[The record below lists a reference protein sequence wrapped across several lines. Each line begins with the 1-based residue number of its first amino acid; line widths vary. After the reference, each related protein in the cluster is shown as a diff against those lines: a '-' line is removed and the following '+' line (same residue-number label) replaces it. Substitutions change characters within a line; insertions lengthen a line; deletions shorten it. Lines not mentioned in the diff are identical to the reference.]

1 MKSPRPSR
9 FLGVWR
15 VFLQDLVQLLEGF
28 TGIVLVFILPP
39 LLLGLVGQLSV
50 VAPPFKVLVAGS
62 PSDDDR
68 EVYEELVALLG
79 DISSVEAGTAANEA
93 VDPLAD
99 LHTLGLDLIINLEG
113 DAPEE
118 WIMYT
123 AAESR
128 SRLASIRQFAAGL
141 ERALH
146 VIEPWATEQARARRA
161 VRQGSAP
168 AGGAPAEPEGLAAE
182 TERWATELG
191 ALGSFT
197 PRQMMAY
204 YPRALDR
211 TIDLASGTL
220 VLIICFLPFVLAAPS
235 FIREKEA
242 HTLEV
247 MLAAPGIDGRTILAG
262 KCLFVLVV
270 TFVELLLLVVV
281 AESVYSIQVKS
292 GFPAILLLFLPAILA
307 TAFLG
312 LTVSALA
319 RAQAQI
325 GQASA
330 LFFLAI
336 TLLTGFFVPL
346 EEASLLI
353 RGLSQLF
360 PLTIVLPVFKAWTV
374 GAQPSGY
381 ALALGT
387 AWVQCLVYSVLALAA
402 VRLAIRRV

>member
-1 MKSPRPSR
+1 MKNSRQSR
-9 FLGVWR
+9 FLGAWR
-15 VFLQDLVQLLEGF
+15 VFLQDLVQLLEGLP
-28 TGIVLVFILPP
+28 GIVLVFILPP
-39 LLLGLVGQLSV
+39 LLLGLVGQISV
-50 VAPPFKVLVAGS
+50 VAAPFQVLVAGS
-62 PSDDDR
+62 PGDDDR

-79 DISSVEAGTAANEA
+79 DISSVEASTATNEA

-113 DAPEE
+113 DEQEE

-128 SRLASIRQFAAGL
+128 PRLASIRQFAAGL
-141 ERALH
+141 ERALR
-146 VIEPWATEQARARRA
+146 VIGPWARERARAA
-161 VRQGSAP
+161 Q
-168 AGGAPAEPEGLAAE
+168 AEPEGLAEE

-197 PRQMMAY
+197 PRRLMAY

-220 VLIICFLPFVLAAPS
+220 VLIICFLPFVLAVPS

-242 HTLEV
+242 ATLGV

-292 GFPAILLLFLPAILA
+292 GFPAMLLLFLPAILA